1 MKLNVKAF
9 ALTLALI
16 WGLGV
21 FCMTWWIILF
31 EGPDSGPNILTQ
43 IYRGYSVTPVG
54 SLIGLV
60 WGTMDGLIGGACIAW
75 VYNSI
80 ASKSEGKGNG

>member
-9 ALTLALI
+9 ALTTAII

-21 FCMTWWIILF
+21 FCLTWWIILF
-31 EGPDSGPNILTQ
+31 EGPNEAPNILTHV
-43 IYRGYSVTPVG
+43 YRGFTITPLG
-54 SLIGLV
+54 SLIGLL
-60 WGTMDGLIGGACIAW
+60 WGTLDGLIGGACIAW

-80 ASKSEGKGNG
+80 VSKSEEKSD